1 MKIRVLFLLTVLV
14 LTACSK
20 IDNPMELIT
29 PNSSP
34 TPTPTPTIIPPKIT
48 TTITLNLNGNVYI
61 DDKLFFLAGDAAT
74 SIATVTSGAHAII
87 TSSDESVVSID
98 GSGNIVPVGPG
109 TATITI
115 AVKENLAFT
124 AATKT
129 VTIVVG
135 RKVSINEETG
145 TEFIAQNGD
154 QITGIAPNTMHVK
167 IADGALV
174 RFKNATIQP
183 TSGTDVA
190 GIICAGNAT
199 LILEGVNSVKGKGN
213 TKAGIQAGP
222 EGSTLTI
229 DGEGK
234 IIVETDGQKYGA
246 GIGCSSNETCG
257 DIVIKNGDITV
268 SSIYGAAI
276 GAGIAISNDNISKC
290 GNITITGGKVIANSE
305 EGAAIGTGDAYDT
318 NCQSLCGD
326 IFITGGE
333 IEATTLSASTKWIGA
348 AIGTGHPRASTAKT
362 LCGNI
367 KISNG
372 KITATTGSDTKESY
386 AAAIGT
392 AGVPDADITSQCG
405 KIIIEGGTIIA
416 TSINNS
422 WNYGGAG
429 IGTGFISSG
438 LGICG
443 NISISGGTI
452 TANGGHNAAG
462 IGTGVAAYDGSSVT
476 CGDITISGGTVTAHS
491 HTTSSDL
498 ADIGLGGY
506 WGTGTKT
513 VGTITLDATNGANY
527 TKVSDTNY
535 KHN

>member
-20 IDNPMELIT
+20 IDNPMEEVTPT
-29 PNSSP
+29 PNSTPSS
-34 TPTPTPTIIPPKIT
+34 TPTPSKIT
-48 TTITLNLNGNVYI
+48 TTITLNLDGKVYI
-61 DDKLFFLAGDAAT
+61 NDKVFFLAGDAAT
-74 SIATVTSGAHAII
+74 NIATVTSGASVNI

-154 QITGIAPNTMHVK
+154 QITGIAPNTMHLT
-167 IADGALV
+167 IPDGALV
-174 RFKNATIQP
+174 RLKDATIKP
-183 TSGTDVA
+183 TSGSNTA
-190 GIICAGNAT
+190 GIICQGDAT
-199 LILEGVNSVKGKGN
+199 LFIEGVNDVKGNGISE
-213 TKAGIQAGP
+213 AGIQAGP
-222 EGSTLTI
+222 EGTKLTINSQTLT
-229 DGEGK
+229 
-234 IIVETDGQKYGA
+234 
-246 GIGCSSNETCG
+246 SSLEVVGGN
-257 DIVIKNGDITV
+257 
-268 SSIYGAAI
+268 YAAAI
-276 GAGIAISNDNISKC
+276 GSKSDGVCGDLEIAGGVITASCYKGACIGGGSSSKC
-290 GNITITGGKVIANSE
+290 GNIIISGGKITASSRYGSAIGSGCAWSENTNSDCGDIIITGGEIDATTSSSTPAGNDVWMAAAIGTGYAYGTGCTVKCGNIKITGGKV
-305 EGAAIGTGDAYDT
+305 
-318 NCQSLCGD
+318 
-326 IFITGGE
+326 
-333 IEATTLSASTKWIGA
+333 
-348 AIGTGHPRASTAKT
+348 
-362 LCGNI
+362 
-367 KISNG
+367 
-372 KITATTGSDTKESY
+372 TATTGNATNVSY

-392 AGVPDADITSQCG
+392 AGTSNTVQCG
-405 KIIIEGGTIIA
+405 NIIIEGGTIIA

-422 WNYGGAG
+422 LNYGGAG

-462 IGTGVAAYDGSSVT
+462 IGTGVAAFDGSSVT

-491 HTTSSDL
+491 HTTSSGL

>member
-1 MKIRVLFLLTVLV
+1 MKIRVLFLLAILV
-14 LTACSK
+14 LTACNK
-20 IDNPMELIT
+20 IDNPMEKV
-29 PNSSP
+29 
-34 TPTPTPTIIPPKIT
+34 TPTSSSAPTSTPRPPKIT
-48 TTITLNLNGNVYI
+48 PTITLNL
-61 DDKLFFLAGDAAT
+61 DDKMNINDKVFFLAGDAAT
-74 SIATVTSGAHAII
+74 SIATVTSGASVNI

-135 RKVSINEETG
+135 RKVSLADETG
-145 TEFIAQNGD
+145 TEFVAQNGD
-154 QITGIAPNTMHVK
+154 QITGTAPNTMHLS

-199 LILEGVNSVKGKGN
+199 LILEGVNSVKGKGDK
-213 TKAGIQAGP
+213 KAGIQAGP
-222 EGSTLTI
+222 EGSTLII

-234 IIVETDGQKYGA
+234 IIVETDGQKHGA

-257 DIVIKNGDITV
+257 DIVIRNSDITV
-268 SSIYGAAI
+268 SSRLGAAI

-305 EGAAIGTGDAYDT
+305 GGAAIGTGDAYDT

-392 AGVPDADITSQCG
+392 AGTSNTVQCG
-405 KIIIEGGTIIA
+405 NIIIEGGTIIA

-422 WNYGGAG
+422 ENYGGAG

-498 ADIGLGGY
+498 ADIGLGGC